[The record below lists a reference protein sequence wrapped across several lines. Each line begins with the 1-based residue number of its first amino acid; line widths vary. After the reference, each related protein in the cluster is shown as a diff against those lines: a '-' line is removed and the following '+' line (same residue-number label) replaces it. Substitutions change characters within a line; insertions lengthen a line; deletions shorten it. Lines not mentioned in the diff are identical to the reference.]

1 MKPII
6 LFLMLTMLYAQDT
19 ADPEHP
25 LISSSSKG
33 FQDSRASSIK
43 KLAEIQVEGPSSH
56 ATSTKDFDTQ
66 VQNITAETPILGVSP
81 GQRGVK
87 YDVILQPGH
96 YGRKTGAV
104 GTSGKSVS
112 ERALVAYITN
122 IIAESLRGDHHSVLV
137 VSADDYLKPTH
148 RGDADAFDGLR
159 AKVFLAIHADGSVHP
174 CSTGPS
180 LGYQSK
186 SSFFAMNAV
195 AYGLAAALGYKYS
208 DFNHDNFTANE
219 AQYYMFRQVQA
230 DQLTGLLEIGELT
243 CERAE
248 KKLISSSDLIGHDV
262 ANGID
267 YVVRTAK

>member
-1 MKPII
+1 MKP
-6 LFLMLTMLYAQDT
+6 LMLLLMLTVLHAQDS

-25 LISSSSKG
+25 PISSSSKE
-33 FQDSRASSIK
+33 FQDSLTSSIK

-56 ATSTKDFDTQ
+56 ATSNEAFDRQ
-66 VQNITAETPILGVSP
+66 VRDITAETPISDVSP

-96 YGRKTGAV
+96 YGRKTGVV

-122 IIAESLRGDHHSVLV
+122 VVAETLRGYNHSVLV

-148 RGDADAFDGLR
+148 RGDAFDGLN
-159 AKVFLAIHADGSVHP
+159 AKVFLAIHADGSAHP

-195 AYGLAAALGYKYS
+195 AYGLATALGYKYS

-243 CERAE
+243 CEKAE
-248 KKLISSSDLIGHDV
+248 KKLISSSDLIGHNIG
-262 ANGID
+262 NGID
-267 YVVRTAK
+267 YVIRTAK